1 MKHTTFALAFAVAV
15 FSFSACV
22 SVADAR
28 EGGAQRECRWEDRC
42 GNVGSGKRYAAFDE
56 CLTDKRASYLNRLP
70 TERCDGKINGQALDV
85 CFKAIENTSCTDL
98 LDQLAT
104 FSKCDSGSICTASSG
119 TGCSSCGQ
127 GQTCCSNSCVN
138 LQTDR
143 NNCGAC
149 GTSCGAS
156 VSCQSGVCR

>member
-56 CLTDKRASYLNRLP
+56 CLTAIP
-70 TERCDGKINGQALDV
+70 ERTAPAEPGSGDPCVDAHIACIESGRDPAECDAEFAA
-85 CFKAIENTSCTDL
+85 C
-98 LDQLAT
+98 
-104 FSKCDSGSICTASSG
+104 SGGPVA
-119 TGCSSCGQ
+119 Q
-127 GQTCCSNSCVN
+127 
-138 LQTDR
+138 
-143 NNCGAC
+143 
-149 GTSCGAS
+149 
-156 VSCQSGVCR
+156 